1 MVVVALLP
9 PPRPTV
15 TATTA
20 QAAATKPNLTAILL
34 TLNSFP
40 AAAPSCGRR
49 EVCQAGTRQT
59 GSTTL
64 SAAPELRIEGLSEPV
79 ADEVEAEHRDDDR
92 RARNQREERRGL
104 EVAGRVGQHRPP
116 LRRRGVLR
124 AESEEAQAG
133 DVDDRRRERQ
143 RPLDDH
149 GRQRVRKD
157 VGGEDPPALHANRTR
172 GQHVIRSEERRV
184 GKECR
189 SRWSPYH

>member
-64 SAAPELRIEGLSEPV
+64 SAAPELRIEGLSEAI
-79 ADEVEAEHRDDDR
+79 ADEVEAEHGEDDGR
-92 RARNQREERRGL
+92 SRNEREKRRGL
-104 EVAGRVGQHRPP
+104 EKAGRIGQHRPP
-116 LRRRGVLR
+116 LRRRRILR
-124 AESEEAQAG
+124 PEPEEPQAG
-133 DVDDRRRERQ
+133 DVDDRRRERK

-149 GRQRVRKD
+149 RRQGVRKD
-157 VGGEDPPALHANRTR
+157 VRDEN
-172 GQHVIRSEERRV
+172 
-184 GKECR
+184 
-189 SRWSPYH
+189 